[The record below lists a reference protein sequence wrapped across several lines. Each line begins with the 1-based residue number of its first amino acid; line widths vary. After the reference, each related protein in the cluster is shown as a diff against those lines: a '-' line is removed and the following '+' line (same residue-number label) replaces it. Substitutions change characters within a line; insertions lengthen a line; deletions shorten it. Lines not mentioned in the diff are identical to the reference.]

1 MKNVVLTLK
10 NISKNFDD
18 FIAVHDVN
26 LEVEEKT
33 IVGIIGRNGSGK
45 TVLLKMIA
53 GLYKET
59 AGIIDYHGYKVIKDY
74 GILIDTGFLENE
86 TGFENL
92 KILSLIKNEID
103 DNKIEETMKLV
114 RLDPL
119 NETRYKYYSTGMKQ
133 KLKLAQV
140 LMEDSKILILD
151 EPFNGL
157 DKDSVL
163 YFRDMLKKLKA
174 DGKTIILTS
183 HYQEDID
190 DLCDEVYEMLDG
202 KLSIYKK

>member
-1 MKNVVLTLK
+1 
-10 NISKNFDD
+10 
-18 FIAVHDVN
+18 
-26 LEVEEKT
+26 
-33 IVGIIGRNGSGK
+33 
-45 TVLLKMIA
+45 
-53 GLYKET
+53 
-59 AGIIDYHGYKVIKDY
+59 
-74 GILIDTGFLENE
+74 
-86 TGFENL
+86 
-92 KILSLIKNEID
+92 
-103 DNKIEETMKLV
+103 MKLV

-133 KLKLAQV
+133 KLKLAQA

-190 DLCDEVYEMLDG
+190 DL
-202 KLSIYKK
+202 